1 MEERDMQI
9 VLVDERDS
17 HWESTTP
24 RFRVYL
30 QTKGGPRLSHSTAT
44 YDVIGGDVM
53 KVIDWAAAE
62 AGSDL
67 AYGVALVHD
76 DALAEQTNP
85 GCGRGLIWLVGRDL
99 NDSSSVPD

>member
-1 MEERDMQI
+1 VEELDMQI

-30 QTKGGPRLSHSTAT
+30 QTPGDSRRSHSTAT
-44 YDVIGGDVM
+44 YDVIGGDVVQ
-53 KVIDWAAAE
+53 VINWAAAR

-67 AYGVALVHD
+67 TYGVALVYD

-85 GCGRGLIWLVGRDL
+85 GSGRGLIWLVGRDL
-99 NDSSSVPD
+99 NDSFYVP

>member
-1 MEERDMQI
+1 
-9 VLVDERDS
+9 
-17 HWESTTP
+17 
-24 RFRVYL
+24 
-30 QTKGGPRLSHSTAT
+30 
-44 YDVIGGDVM
+44 M

>member
-1 MEERDMQI
+1 MEESDMEI

-30 QTKGGPRLSHSTAT
+30 QTKGAPGRSHSTAT
-44 YDVIGGDVM
+44 YDIIGEDVVR
-53 KVIDWAAAE
+53 VIDWAAAK
-62 AGSDL
+62 AGSDR
-67 AYGVALVHD
+67 AFGVALVYD

-99 NDSSSVPD
+99 NDSFYAP